1 MNTSLKHIG
10 IGFITGFCIG
20 FALKK
25 GIKILSFLLLL
36 YLVLKFFLDYNEM
49 HLSKDMALETSDRAM
64 TYFYDIKNFFK
75 RQIDDINYFNGISSI
90 VGFIAGFKFG

>member
-64 TYFYDIKNFFK
+64 TYFYDIKNADCIGVV
-75 RQIDDINYFNGISSI
+75 RYDPDDGYIGC
-90 VGFIAGFKFG
+90 